1 MPERHVQFY
10 EFKRPDCVGDQC
22 VLHQC
27 ACIASRLGEKKS
39 HDSTC
44 TAVVTESIYSA
55 YCCVRCLLNAYNLQ
69 NQSVCTPFL
78 STRQLARPH
87 NRTHSLYTVEWSSLI
102 SSLSFREAYSFLTEG
117 KPIAF
122 LQKGSLQLSY
132 RREAYSF
139 LTEGKP
145 TAFLQ
150 KGSLQLSYRREAYN
164 FLTEGKPT
172 AFLQKGSLQLSY
184 RREAY
189 SFLTEGKPTA
199 FLQKG
204 SLQLSYRREAYNFLT
219 EGKLTTFLQRPSFP
233 SSKKP
238 TTFFNR
244 VWAAQVLGSLQ
255 LYFLFL

>member
-1 MPERHVQFY
+1 MTALRFIVRFCEQKQNNKKTPATNHQHPKSKQKPTKQTESKSKTTGPKWWTMPERHVQFY
-10 EFKRPDCVGDQC
+10 EFKWPDCVGDQC

-78 STRQLARPH
+78 STRQLACPH
-87 NRTHSLYTVEWSSLI
+87 NLTHSLYTVEWSSLI
-102 SSLSFREAYSFLTEG
+102 SSLSF
-117 KPIAF
+117 
-122 LQKGSLQLSY
+122 
-132 RREAYSF
+132 
-139 LTEGKP
+139 
-145 TAFLQ
+145 
-150 KGSLQLSYRREAYN
+150 
-164 FLTEGKPT
+164 
-172 AFLQKGSLQLSY
+172 
-184 RREAY
+184 
-189 SFLTEGKPTA
+189 
-199 FLQKG
+199 
-204 SLQLSYRREAYNFLT
+204 REAYNFLT

-238 TTFFNR
+238 TTFFYR

-255 LYFLFL
+255 LFILFL